1 MSKARNSN
9 GLTTTSSDG
18 DLTINLPLAASKSAK
33 MSDGNSGCACFSI
46 RLPASV
52 PALRTPVV
60 ATFDNQIEITVIL
73 GYNKLGY
80 NELLVITNS

>member
-60 ATFDNQIEITVIL
+60 ATFYNQIEITVIH

-80 NELLVITNS
+80 NKLLVITNR

>member
-60 ATFDNQIEITVIL
+60 ATFYNQIEITVIL
-73 GYNKLGY
+73 D
-80 NELLVITNS
+80 